1 MATAKVKVD
10 TKETAKVEYVSY
22 SRKDDFKAIKL
33 NSDGQIYIE
42 HKTLAD
48 NLIKRKKAIEAKGV
62 DFEIEPLG
70 ISIIKE
76 IK

>member
-1 MATAKVKVD
+1 MANAKVKAEV
-10 TKETAKVEYVSY
+10 KETAKVEYISY
-22 SRKDDFKAIKL
+22 SKKEDFKAIKL

-48 NLIKRKKAIEAKGV
+48 NLIKRKKATEAKGV
-62 DFEIEPLG
+62 DFEVDQIG